1 MKQRLV
7 MDIECYRNYLLVM
20 FRSIENGKI
29 RYYEQFDGQPLNV
42 TEIRRILRE
51 YLIVTFNGNNY
62 DMPMLAL
69 ALTGADC
76 ANLKRASDSI
86 IVGNLLRGWQFEQLH
101 GVKVPQ
107 GIDHIDL
114 IEPAFGQGSLKLY
127 GGRLHSKRLQDLP
140 IEPDASISPD
150 QRQQLI
156 AYCGNDLQTT
166 IDLYNH
172 MRPQIELREHMTKE
186 YEVDLRS
193 KSDAQIAEAVI
204 KSQLTKMLG
213 TTPQKPNIP
222 KGTIFKYKHPS
233 FLLFKSPGLRDLLR
247 DIVDSNFVIDENG
260 SPIEPD
266 ALKDNC
272 INIGKGVYRLGIGGL
287 HSSETTVA
295 HHADDK
301 YMLVDRDVASYYPS
315 IVLICRLFPKHL
327 TEAFLTVYARIVA
340 QRLEAKRSGNSVV
353 ANALKIVANGSF
365 GKLGSKYSLLYAPD
379 LMIQVTIT
387 GQLALLML
395 IESLEAV
402 GIEVVSANTDG
413 IVIKCLRS
421 RSDELL
427 AHVTAWE
434 KATGFETEETQ
445 YKALYSRD
453 VNNYIAIKS
462 KGGYKGKGAFAP
474 TSISKNPQN
483 VICVEAVCA
492 WLEHGTPIRQTILAC
507 EDVRKFVAV
516 RTVRGGAIK
525 ITHTNYDDTL
535 TPGQKRGVLLAN
547 GWMQL
552 APGPLAKAKFDA
564 IPDGCWYD
572 LETAYRVFCGEDRW
586 NYLGKVIRWYYQIN
600 ETGAIHYKTLNKT
613 GGRNKVPSSDGAC
626 PLMELPDQLPCDID
640 YERYIR
646 EANDILRDIGA
657 LPA

>member
-7 MDIECYRNYLLVM
+7 MDIECYRNYFLVM

-29 RYYEQFDGQPLNV
+29 RYYEQFDGQRLNV

-51 YLIVTFNGNNY
+51 YLIVTFNGLNY

-86 IVGNLLRGWQFEQLH
+86 IVGNLRGWQFEQLH

-172 MRPQIELREHMTKE
+172 MRPQIELREHMTKD
-186 YEVDLRS
+186 YGVDLRS

-204 KSQLTKMLG
+204 RSQLTKILG

-222 KGTIFKYKHPS
+222 KGTVLRYKAPE
-233 FLLFKSPGLRDLLR
+233 FLKFKSPVLQAKLR
-247 DIVDSNFVIDENG
+247 DIVASDFIVDENG
-260 SPIEPD
+260 SPIEP
-266 ALKDNC
+266 ASLC
-272 INIGKGVYRLGIGGL
+272 GQTICIGKNVYKLGIGGL

-295 HHADDK
+295 HHADDQ
-301 YMLVDRDVASYYPS
+301 YILVDRDVASYYPN
-315 IVLICRLFPKHL
+315 IILLCRLYPKHL
-327 TEAFLTVYARIVA
+327 TEAFLTVYRSIVET
-340 QRLEAKRSGNSVV
+340 RLKAKRDGNSVV

-379 LMIQVTIT
+379 LMIQVTVT

-395 IESLEAV
+395 IESLEDA

-427 AHVTAWE
+427 GLVQDWE
-434 KATGFETEETQ
+434 NTTGFETEETQ

-453 VNNYIAIKS
+453 VNNYIAIKT

-483 VICVEAVCA
+483 NICVEAVCA

-525 ITHTNYDDTL
+525 ITHTNYNETL

-552 APGPLAKAKFDA
+552 APAPLATAKFDA
-564 IPDGCWYD
+564 IPDGCGYD
-572 LETAYRVFCGEDRW
+572 IETAYRMLCGDDRW

-600 ETGAIHYKTLNKT
+600 ETGAIHYKPFNKT
-613 GGRNKVPSSDGAC
+613 GGRNKVPASDGAC
-626 PLMELPDQLPCDID
+626 PLMELPDHVPCDID
-640 YERYIR
+640 YQRYIR
-646 EANDILRDIGA
+646 ESNDMLKEIGA

>member
-7 MDIECYRNYLLVM
+7 MDIECYRNYFLVM

-29 RYYEQFDGQPLNV
+29 RYYEQFDGQRLNV

-51 YLIVTFNGNNY
+51 YLIVTFNGLNY

-86 IVGNLLRGWQFEQLH
+86 IVGNLRGWQFEQLH

-172 MRPQIELREHMTKE
+172 MRPQIELREHMTKD
-186 YEVDLRS
+186 YGVDLRS

-204 KSQLTKMLG
+204 RSQLTKILG

-222 KGTIFKYKHPS
+222 KGTVLRYKAPE
-233 FLLFKSPGLRDLLR
+233 FLKFKSPVLQAKLR
-247 DIVDSNFVIDENG
+247 DIVASDFIVDENG
-260 SPIEPD
+260 SPIEP
-266 ALKDNC
+266 ASLC
-272 INIGKGVYRLGIGGL
+272 GQTICIGKGVYRLGIGGL

-295 HHADDK
+295 HHADDQ
-301 YMLVDRDVASYYPS
+301 YILVDRDVASYYPN
-315 IVLICRLFPKHL
+315 IILLCRLYPKHL
-327 TEAFLTVYARIVA
+327 TEAFLTVYRSIVET
-340 QRLEAKRSGNSVV
+340 RLKAKRDGNSVV

-379 LMIQVTIT
+379 LMIQVTVT

-395 IESLEAV
+395 IESLEDA

-427 AHVTAWE
+427 GLVQDWE
-434 KATGFETEETQ
+434 KVTGFETEETQ

-453 VNNYIAIKS
+453 VNNYIAIKT

-483 VICVEAVCA
+483 NICVEAVCA

-525 ITHTNYDDTL
+525 ITHTNYNETL

-552 APGPLAKAKFDA
+552 SPGPLATAKFDA
-564 IPDGCWYD
+564 IPDGCGYD
-572 LETAYRVFCGEDRW
+572 IETAYRMLCGDDRW

-600 ETGAIHYKTLNKT
+600 ETGAIHYKPVNKT
-613 GGRNKVPSSDGAC
+613 GGRNKVPASDGAC
-626 PLMELPDQLPCDID
+626 PLMELPDHVPCDID
-640 YERYIR
+640 YQRYIR
-646 EANDILRDIGA
+646 ESNDMLKEIGA

>member
-7 MDIECYRNYLLVM
+7 MDIECYRNYFLVM
-20 FRSIENGKI
+20 FRSIESGKV
-29 RYYEQFDGQPLNV
+29 RYYDQFYGQALN
-42 TEIRRILRE
+42 TAEIRRILRE
-51 YLIVTFNGNNY
+51 FLIVTFNGNNY
-62 DMPMLAL
+62 DLPMLAL
-69 ALTGADC
+69 ALTGVGCDA
-76 ANLKRASDSI
+76 LKRASDSI
-86 IVGNLLRGWQFEQLH
+86 IVGNLRGWQFEQLH
-101 GVKVPQ
+101 GVKIPQ

-127 GGRLHSKRLQDLP
+127 GGRLHSQRLQDLP

-156 AYCGNDLQTT
+156 SYCGNDLQTT

-186 YEVDLRS
+186 YGVDLRS

-204 KSQLTKMLG
+204 RSQLTKILG
-213 TTPQKPNIP
+213 RTPQRPNIP
-222 KGTIFKYKHPS
+222 KGTVLRYKAPE
-233 FLLFKSPGLRDLLR
+233 FLKFKSATLQAKLR
-247 DIVDSNFVIDENG
+247 DIIASDFIIDENG
-260 SPIEPD
+260 SPIEP
-266 ALKDNC
+266 ASLGGQTVC
-272 INIGKGVYRLGIGGL
+272 IGKGVYRLGIGGL
-287 HSSETTVA
+287 HSSEVSTA
-295 HHADDK
+295 HHADEQ
-301 YMLVDRDVASYYPS
+301 YMLVDRDVASYYPN
-315 IVLICRLFPKHL
+315 IILLCRLYPKHL
-327 TEAFLTVYARIVA
+327 TEAFLTVYGRIVA
-340 QRLEAKRSGNSVV
+340 QRLEAKRSKNMVV
-353 ANALKIVANGSF
+353 ADALKITVNGSF

-379 LMIQVTIT
+379 LMIQVTVT

-395 IESLEAV
+395 IESLEDV

-413 IVIKCLRS
+413 IVIKCPRS

-434 KATGFETEETQ
+434 RATGFETEETQ
-445 YKALYSRD
+445 YRALYSRD
-453 VNNYIAIKS
+453 VNNYIAIKA

-483 VICVEAVCA
+483 NICVEAVCA

-507 EDVRKFVAV
+507 NDVRKFVAV

-535 TPGQKRGVLLAN
+535 TPGQKRSVLFEN

-552 APGPLAKAKFDA
+552 APGPLATAKFDA
-564 IPDGCWYD
+564 IPDGCGYN
-572 LETAYRVFCGEDRW
+572 LETAYRVFCGEDCW
-586 NYLGKVIRWYYQIN
+586 SYLGKVIRWYYQIN
-600 ETGAIHYKTLNKT
+600 ETGAIHYKVVNKT

-626 PLMELPDQLPCDID
+626 PLMELPDHVPCDID

-646 EANDILRDIGA
+646 EANDILKDIGA
-657 LPA
+657 HAA

>member
-7 MDIECYRNYLLVM
+7 MDIECYRNYFLVM
-20 FRSIENGKI
+20 FRSIETGKT
-29 RYYEQFDGQPLNV
+29 RYYENYKEHPLNAD
-42 TEIRRILRE
+42 EIRRILRE
-51 YLIVTFNGNNY
+51 FLIVTFNGNNY

-76 ANLKRASDSI
+76 NALKEASDSI
-86 IVGNLLRGWQFEQLH
+86 ILKDMRGWQFEQVY
-101 GVKVPQ
+101 GVKVPWYT
-107 GIDHIDL
+107 DHIDL

-140 IEPDASISPD
+140 IEPDSFVSPA

-156 AYCGNDLQTT
+156 TYCANDLQTT

-172 MRPQIELREHMTKE
+172 MRPQIELREHMTQE
-186 YEVDLRS
+186 YGIDLRS

-204 KSQLTKMLG
+204 KSQLTKILG
-213 TTPQKPNIP
+213 EVPQRPNIP
-222 KGTIFKYKHPS
+222 KGTVINYKAPAFLQFKTEQ
-233 FLLFKSPGLRDLLR
+233 LRRKLAE
-247 DIVDSNFVIDENG
+247 IVASDFVIDENG
-260 SPIEPD
+260 SPIEPPS
-266 ALKDNC
+266 LSGQTVT
-272 INIGKGVYRLGIGGL
+272 IGRGVYRLGIGGL

-295 HHADDK
+295 HRADDQ
-301 YMLVDRDVASYYPS
+301 YMLVDRDVASYYPN
-315 IVLICRLFPKHL
+315 IILNCELYPKHL
-327 TEAFLTVYARIVA
+327 TVAFLSVYRNIVVR
-340 QRLEAKRSGNSVV
+340 RLEAKRAGNSVV
-353 ANALKIVANGSF
+353 ADALKITVNGSF

-379 LMIQVTIT
+379 LMIQVTVT

-395 IESLEAV
+395 IEALEAD

-421 RSDELL
+421 RENDLL
-427 AHVTAWE
+427 AHVKAWE
-434 KATGFETEETQ
+434 KVTGFETEETQ

-453 VNNYIAIKS
+453 VNNYVALKK
-462 KGGYKGKGAFAP
+462 KGGYKGKGAFSS

-483 VICVEAVCA
+483 TICVEAACA
-492 WLEHGTPIRQTILAC
+492 WLEHGTPIEQTILGC
-507 EDVRKFVAV
+507 DDVRKFVTV

-525 ITHTNYDDTL
+525 ITQTLYDDTL

-552 APGPLAKAKFDA
+552 APGPLVKAKFDA
-564 IPDGCWYD
+564 IPDGCGYD

-600 ETGAIHYKTLNKT
+600 ETGAIHYKTVNKT

>member
-7 MDIECYRNYLLVM
+7 MDIECYRNYFLVM

-29 RYYEQFDGQPLNV
+29 RYYEQFDGQRLNV
-42 TEIRRILRE
+42 NEIRRILRE
-51 YLIVTFNGNNY
+51 YLVVTFNGNNY
-62 DMPMLAL
+62 DLPMLAL

-76 ANLKRASDSI
+76 AALKRASDSI
-86 IVGNLLRGWQFEQLH
+86 IVGNLRGWQFEQLH
-101 GVKVPQ
+101 GVKVPRT
-107 GIDHIDL
+107 IEHIDL

-140 IEPDASISPD
+140 IEPDANISPD
-150 QRQQLI
+150 QRLQLI
-156 AYCGNDLQTT
+156 DYCGNDLQTT

-172 MRPQIELREHMTKE
+172 MRPQIELREHMTKD
-186 YEVDLRS
+186 YGVDLRS

-204 KSQLTKMLG
+204 RSQLTKILG

-222 KGTIFKYKHPS
+222 KGTVLRYKAPE
-233 FLLFKSPGLRDLLR
+233 FLKFKSPVLQAKLR
-247 DIVDSNFVIDENG
+247 DIVASDFIVDENG
-260 SPIEPD
+260 SPIEP
-266 ALKDNC
+266 ASLC
-272 INIGKGVYRLGIGGL
+272 GQTICIGKGVYRLGIGGL

-295 HHADDK
+295 HHADDQ
-301 YMLVDRDVASYYPS
+301 YILVDRDVASYYPN
-315 IVLICRLFPKHL
+315 IILLCRLYPKHL
-327 TEAFLTVYARIVA
+327 TEAFLTVYRSIVET
-340 QRLEAKRSGNSVV
+340 RLKAKRDGNSVV

-379 LMIQVTIT
+379 LMIQVTVT

-395 IESLEAV
+395 IESLEDA

-427 AHVTAWE
+427 GLVQDWE
-434 KATGFETEETQ
+434 NTTGFETEETQ

-453 VNNYIAIKS
+453 VNNYIAIKT

-483 VICVEAVCA
+483 NICVEAVCA

-525 ITHTNYDDTL
+525 ITHTNYNETL

-552 APGPLAKAKFDA
+552 APAPLATAKFDA
-564 IPDGCWYD
+564 IPDGCGYD
-572 LETAYRVFCGEDRW
+572 IETAYRMLCGDDRW

-600 ETGAIHYKTLNKT
+600 ETGAIHYKTVNKT
-613 GGRNKVPSSDGAC
+613 GGRNKVPASDGAC
-626 PLMELPDQLPCDID
+626 PLMELPDHVPCDID
-640 YERYIR
+640 YQRYIR
-646 EANDILRDIGA
+646 ESNDMLKEIGA

>member
-7 MDIECYRNYLLVM
+7 MDIECYRNYFLVM

-29 RYYEQFDGQPLNV
+29 RYYEQFDGQRLNV

-51 YLIVTFNGNNY
+51 YLIVTFNGLNY

-86 IVGNLLRGWQFEQLH
+86 IVGNLRGWQFEQLH

-172 MRPQIELREHMTKE
+172 MRPQIELREHMTKD
-186 YEVDLRS
+186 YGVDLRS

-204 KSQLTKMLG
+204 RSQLTKILG

-222 KGTIFKYKHPS
+222 KGTVLRYKAPE
-233 FLLFKSPGLRDLLR
+233 FLKFKSPVLQAKLR
-247 DIVDSNFVIDENG
+247 DIVASDFIVDENG
-260 SPIEPD
+260 SPIEP
-266 ALKDNC
+266 ASLC
-272 INIGKGVYRLGIGGL
+272 GQTICIGKGVYRLGIGGL

-295 HHADDK
+295 HHADDQ
-301 YMLVDRDVASYYPS
+301 YILVDRDVASYYPN
-315 IVLICRLFPKHL
+315 IILLCRLYPKHL
-327 TEAFLTVYARIVA
+327 TEAFLTVYRSIVET
-340 QRLEAKRSGNSVV
+340 RLKAKRDGNSVV

-379 LMIQVTIT
+379 LMIQVTVT

-395 IESLEAV
+395 IESLEDA

-427 AHVTAWE
+427 GLVQDWE
-434 KATGFETEETQ
+434 NTTGFETEETQ

-453 VNNYIAIKS
+453 VNNYIAIKT

-483 VICVEAVCA
+483 NICVEAVCA

-525 ITHTNYDDTL
+525 ITHTNYNETL

-552 APGPLAKAKFDA
+552 APAPLATAKFDA
-564 IPDGCWYD
+564 IPDGCGYD
-572 LETAYRVFCGEDRW
+572 IETAYRMLCGDDRW

-600 ETGAIHYKTLNKT
+600 ETGAIHYKPFNKT
-613 GGRNKVPSSDGAC
+613 GGRNKVPASDGAC
-626 PLMELPDQLPCDID
+626 PLMELPDHVPCDID
-640 YERYIR
+640 YQRYIR
-646 EANDILRDIGA
+646 ESNDMLKEIGA

>member
-7 MDIECYRNYLLVM
+7 MDIECYRNYFLVM

-29 RYYEQFDGQPLNV
+29 RYYEQFDGQRLNV

-51 YLIVTFNGNNY
+51 YLIVTFNGLNY

-86 IVGNLLRGWQFEQLH
+86 IVGNLRGWQFEQLH

-140 IEPDASISPD
+140 IEPDASIPPD

-172 MRPQIELREHMTKE
+172 MRPQIELREHMTKD
-186 YEVDLRS
+186 YGVDLRS

-204 KSQLTKMLG
+204 RSQLTKILG

-222 KGTIFKYKHPS
+222 KGTVLRYKAPE
-233 FLLFKSPGLRDLLR
+233 FLKFKSPVLQAKLR
-247 DIVDSNFVIDENG
+247 DIVASDFIVDENG
-260 SPIEPD
+260 SPIEP
-266 ALKDNC
+266 ASLC
-272 INIGKGVYRLGIGGL
+272 GQTICIGKGVYRLGIGGL

-295 HHADDK
+295 HHADDQ
-301 YMLVDRDVASYYPS
+301 YILVDRDVASYYPN
-315 IVLICRLFPKHL
+315 IILLCRLYPKHL
-327 TEAFLTVYARIVA
+327 TEAFLTVYRSIVET
-340 QRLEAKRSGNSVV
+340 RLKAKRDGNSVV

-379 LMIQVTIT
+379 LMIQVTVT

-395 IESLEAV
+395 IESLEDA

-427 AHVTAWE
+427 GLVQDWE
-434 KATGFETEETQ
+434 NTTGFETEETQ

-453 VNNYIAIKS
+453 VNNYIAIKT

-483 VICVEAVCA
+483 NICVEAVCA

-525 ITHTNYDDTL
+525 ITHTNYNETL

-552 APGPLAKAKFDA
+552 APAPLATAKFDA
-564 IPDGCWYD
+564 IPDGCGYD
-572 LETAYRVFCGEDRW
+572 IETAYRMLCGDDRW

-600 ETGAIHYKTLNKT
+600 ETGAIHYKPFNKT
-613 GGRNKVPSSDGAC
+613 GGRNKVPASDGAC
-626 PLMELPDQLPCDID
+626 PLMELPDHVPCDID
-640 YERYIR
+640 YQRYIR
-646 EANDILRDIGA
+646 ESNDMLKEIGA

>member
-7 MDIECYRNYLLVM
+7 MDIECYRNYFLVM
-20 FRSIENGKI
+20 FRSIEKGTVRHYE
-29 RYYEQFDGQPLNV
+29 RYNEHALD
-42 TEIRRILRE
+42 TDEIRRILRQ
-51 YLIVTFNGNNY
+51 YTIVTFNGNNY
-62 DMPMLAL
+62 DMPMLSL
-69 ALTGADC
+69 ALTGANC
-76 ANLKRASDSI
+76 SVLKEASDSI
-86 IVGNLLRGWQFEQLH
+86 ILKDMRGWQFEQAH
-101 GVKVPQ
+101 GVRLPV
-107 GIDHIDL
+107 GTDHIDL

-127 GGRLHSKRLQDLP
+127 GGRLHSRRLQDLP
-140 IEPDASISPD
+140 IEPDALISTA

-156 AYCGNDLQTT
+156 TYCANDLQTT

-172 MRPQIELREHMTKE
+172 MRPQIELREHMTTE
-186 YEVDLRS
+186 YDVDLRS

-222 KGTIFKYKHPS
+222 RGTVLRYKAPE
-233 FLLFKSPGLRDLLR
+233 FLKFKSQVLQAKLR
-247 DIVDSNFVIDENG
+247 DIVASDFVIDENG
-260 SPIEPD
+260 SPIEP
-266 ALKDNC
+266 LSLSGQTVT
-272 INIGKGVYRLGIGGL
+272 IGKGLYRMGIGGL
-287 HSSETTVA
+287 HSSEVSTG
-295 HHADDK
+295 HHADEQ
-301 YMLVDRDVASYYPS
+301 YMLVDRDVASYYPN
-315 IVLICRLFPKHL
+315 IILICRLFPKHL
-327 TEAFLTVYARIVA
+327 TEAFLSVYRSIVET
-340 QRLEAKRSGNSVV
+340 RLKAKRDGNSVV

-379 LMIQVTIT
+379 LMIQVTVT

-395 IESLEAV
+395 IESLEAD

-421 RSDELL
+421 RENDLL

-453 VNNYIAIKS
+453 VNNYIALKK

-483 VICVEAVCA
+483 TICVEAVCA
-492 WLEHGTPIRQTILAC
+492 WLEHGTPLAKTIREC
-507 EDVRKFVAV
+507 DDVRKFVAV

-525 ITHTNYDDTL
+525 ITHTNYNESL

-552 APGPLAKAKFDA
+552 APGPLATAKFDT
-564 IPDGCWYD
+564 IPDGCGYD
-572 LETAYRVFCGEDRW
+572 LETAYRVFCGDDRW

-600 ETGAIHYKTLNKT
+600 ETGAIHYKNVNKT

-657 LPA
+657 IPA

>member
-7 MDIECYRNYLLVM
+7 MDIECYRNYFLVM

-29 RYYEQFDGQPLNV
+29 RYYEQFDGQRLNV

-51 YLIVTFNGNNY
+51 YLIVTFNGLNY

-86 IVGNLLRGWQFEQLH
+86 IVGNLRGWQFEQLH

-140 IEPDASISPD
+140 IEPDASIPPD

-172 MRPQIELREHMTKE
+172 MRPQIELREHMTKD
-186 YEVDLRS
+186 YGVDLRS

-204 KSQLTKMLG
+204 RSQLTKILG

-222 KGTIFKYKHPS
+222 KGTVLRYKAPE
-233 FLLFKSPGLRDLLR
+233 FLKFKSPVLQAKLR
-247 DIVDSNFVIDENG
+247 DIVASDFIVDENG
-260 SPIEPD
+260 SPIEP
-266 ALKDNC
+266 ASLC
-272 INIGKGVYRLGIGGL
+272 GQTICIGKGVYRLGIGGL

-295 HHADDK
+295 HHADDQ
-301 YMLVDRDVASYYPS
+301 YILVDRDVASYYPN
-315 IVLICRLFPKHL
+315 IILLCRLYPKHL
-327 TEAFLTVYARIVA
+327 TEAFLTVYRSIVET
-340 QRLEAKRSGNSVV
+340 RLKAKRDGNSVV

-379 LMIQVTIT
+379 LMIQVTVT

-395 IESLEAV
+395 IESLEDA
-402 GIEVVSANTDG
+402 GFEVVSANTDG

-427 AHVTAWE
+427 GLVQDWE
-434 KATGFETEETQ
+434 NTTGFETEETQ

-453 VNNYIAIKS
+453 VNNYIAIKT

-483 VICVEAVCA
+483 NICVEAVCA

-525 ITHTNYDDTL
+525 ITHTNYNETL

-552 APGPLAKAKFDA
+552 APAPLATAKFDA
-564 IPDGCWYD
+564 IPDGCGYD
-572 LETAYRVFCGEDRW
+572 IETAYRMLCGDDRW

-600 ETGAIHYKTLNKT
+600 ETGAIHYKPFNKT
-613 GGRNKVPSSDGAC
+613 GGRNKVPASDGAC
-626 PLMELPDQLPCDID
+626 PLMELPDHVPCDID
-640 YERYIR
+640 YQRYIR
-646 EANDILRDIGA
+646 ESNDMLKEIGA